1 MWLRSYA
8 SQGRDF
14 SEKSLHSLSVDIK
27 NTLYRVCASDPDFD
41 NKTGGANLRTARLIT
56 YQREAETPVNYHETN
71 ERITTSW
78 LKRLKDFSYDAKPDI
93 LDLFEH
99 LEVLTDDEKNVS
111 SSVVRSEQ
119 VGNWL
124 KAGGSRVLNIE
135 PETPTESLTNPIS
148 FSSALVVTTLRLP
161 ARYPVLAFFCMH
173 RNNDDCSDEK
183 SGPIALVKSLNAQLL
198 TFVVEYR
205 PEVDLSKVTDWE
217 FFRKA
222 TKKSLKDSLQMLE
235 ALIRLLPEDD
245 KVFIVIDSLSRL
257 SGSTKNEDKVMKRL
271 GRFVKTEQGPVVKIL
286 ITATLGDSRARKI
299 AHESLFVQDSA
310 SGFGAI
316 NVDVMEDE
324 ILKSVDT
331 QRKTDQSGSGDSS
344 DADSD

>member
-1 MWLRSYA
+1 MNLYCRSRYLLTV
-8 SQGRDF
+8 G
-14 SEKSLHSLSVDIK
+14 I
-27 NTLYRVCASDPDFD
+27 T
-41 NKTGGANLRTARLIT
+41 ANLKTARFIM
-56 YQREAETPVNYHETN
+56 YQREVETPVTYQETN
-71 ERITTSW
+71 ERITASW
-78 LKRLKDFSYDAKPDI
+78 LKGLKGFSYDAKPDI

-111 SSVVRSEQ
+111 NSVIRSKQ
-119 VGNWL
+119 AGNWL
-124 KAGGSRVLNIE
+124 KAEASRIMSIE
-135 PETPTESLTNPIS
+135 PETPAESLTNPIS
-148 FSSALVVTTLRLP
+148 FSSALLVTTLRLR

-173 RNNDDCSDEK
+173 RNNDDCSDEN

-198 TFVVEYR
+198 TFVAEHR
-205 PEVDLSKVTDWE
+205 PEVDLSEVKDWE

-222 TKKSLKDSLQMLE
+222 KKSLADSLQMLE
-235 ALIRLLPEDD
+235 ALMRLLPEGD

-257 SGSTKNEDKVMKRL
+257 SGSVKNEDKVIKRL
-271 GRFVKTEQGPVVKIL
+271 GRFAKKEQGPIVKIL

-299 AHESLFVQDSA
+299 ADESLFVRDSA

-331 QRKTDQSGSGDSS
+331 QRKSDQSASGDSS
-344 DADSD
+344 DTDSD

>member
-1 MWLRSYA
+1 
-8 SQGRDF
+8 
-14 SEKSLHSLSVDIK
+14 
-27 NTLYRVCASDPDFD
+27 
-41 NKTGGANLRTARLIT
+41 
-56 YQREAETPVNYHETN
+56 
-71 ERITTSW
+71 
-78 LKRLKDFSYDAKPDI
+78 
-93 LDLFEH
+93 
-99 LEVLTDDEKNVS
+99 
-111 SSVVRSEQ
+111 
-119 VGNWL
+119 
-124 KAGGSRVLNIE
+124 
-135 PETPTESLTNPIS
+135 
-148 FSSALVVTTLRLP
+148 
-161 ARYPVLAFFCMH
+161 MH

-198 TFVVEYR
+198 TFVVDYR
-205 PEVDLSKVTDWE
+205 PEVDLSKVKDWE

-222 TKKSLKDSLQMLE
+222 KKSLKNSLQMLE

-257 SGSTKNEDKVMKRL
+257 SGSTKNEDKVMKQL

-299 AHESLFVQDSA
+299 SHESLFVQDSA

-324 ILKSVDT
+324 ILKSVDI